1 MKYANERGTV
11 RRASARRT
19 TNCRNNRRNSRGG
32 GRVLAALMLV
42 CALAIGSVFA
52 LNAAPK
58 AASAESTGA
67 QIGAPVIDTSPAVYV
82 AEKNANSVVGIITN
96 TQGWDRSYGVQDRMM
111 AQGSGVVIADGGYVL
126 TNYHVI
132 EDGNAFQVLLPS
144 GEKVDATVAGTDS
157 NLDLAVLKVSE
168 QAEKLVPVTIGSSES
183 MKVGATVIAIGNP
196 GGEVL
201 ANTVTQGIISAL
213 QRTSVSSNNTT
224 RNVDYIQHD
233 APINS
238 GNSGGGLFDYQGN
251 LIGINTLKYGG
262 SYYSSS
268 SYEGLGFAIPI
279 ETAYPIAQQLI
290 ENGKVL
296 RPQLGVTVKDYE
308 GPDEPMQDYAPA
320 SVCIYG
326 VTDDGPAAKAGI
338 KQYDFIT
345 AVNGERVTTRRE
357 LTTLLD
363 KFQPGDTVTLT
374 VVRYNNVSMM
384 PANNYDSYYGGFP
397 FGFGFG
403 FGNYGGGYGNY
414 GYGNNGNNGNN
425 NGSTMTNGTLVVGDG
440 YTTLDIDV
448 TLEVLDN

>member
-1 MKYANERGTV
+1 MKTMNEKNV
-11 RRASARRT
+11 RRTANKRNHRRS
-19 TNCRNNRRNSRGG
+19 NRQGG
-32 GRVLAALMLV
+32 VLLAALSLV
-42 CALAIGSVFA
+42 CALAIGTVFG

-58 AASAESTGA
+58 SAVAEGGET
-67 QIGAPVIDTSPAVYV
+67 QIGAPVIDTSPAIYV

-96 TQGWDRSYGVQDRMM
+96 TQGWDRSYGVQDHML
-111 AQGSGVVIADGGYVL
+111 AQGSGVVIAEGGYVL

-132 EDGNAFQVLLPS
+132 EDGNAYQVLLPS
-144 GEKVDATVAGTDS
+144 GDKVDATVAGTDS
-157 NLDLAVLKVSE
+157 NLDLAVLKVSDK
-168 QAEKLVPVTIGSSES
+168 ADSLVPVSIGSSEA
-183 MKVGATVIAIGNP
+183 MKVGSTVIAIGNP

-213 QRTSVSSNNTT
+213 QRTSVSSRNTT

-262 SYYSSS
+262 SYYSNS

-296 RPQLGVTVKDYE
+296 RPQLGVTVKDYD
-308 GPDEPMQDYAPA
+308 GPDSPMQDYAPA
-320 SVCIYG
+320 SVCVYG
-326 VTDDGPAAKAGI
+326 VNDDGPAQKAGI

-345 AVNGERVTTRRE
+345 AVNGERVTNRRE

-403 FGNYGGGYGNY
+403 GFGGYGSYGGNNGGNY
-414 GYGNNGNNGNN
+414 GYGSN

>member
-1 MKYANERGTV
+1 MKYTNERKNV
-11 RRASARRT
+11 RRTSNRR
-19 TNCRNNRRNSRGG
+19 NHRRNSRGATL
-32 GRVLAALMLV
+32 LAALMLV

-58 AASAESTGA
+58 AASAEATQA
-67 QIGAPVIDTSPAVYV
+67 QVGAPVIDTSPAIYV

-96 TQGWDRSYGVQDRMM
+96 TQGWDRTYGVQDRMM
-111 AQGSGVVIADGGYVL
+111 AQGSGVVIQEGGYVL

-144 GEKVDATVAGTDS
+144 GDKVDATVAGADS

-168 QAEKLVPVTIGSSES
+168 QADKLVPVSIGSSEA

-262 SYYSSS
+262 SYYSNS

-296 RPQLGVTVKDYE
+296 RPQLGVTVKDYD

-320 SVCIYG
+320 SVCVYG
-326 VTDDGPAAKAGI
+326 VTEGGPAEKAGF

-345 AVNGERVTTRRE
+345 AINGKRVTSRRE

-363 KFQPGDTVTLT
+363 KFQPGDTVTVT

-384 PANNYDSYYGGFP
+384 PASNGYDSYYGFP

-403 FGNYGGGYGNY
+403 GFGGYGNY
-414 GYGNNGNNGNN
+414 GYNYGNGGNGGSNGNGSA
-425 NGSTMTNGTLVVGDG
+425 GSTMTNGTLVVGDG
-440 YTTLDIDV
+440 YTTLDLEV
-448 TLEVLDN
+448 TLEVLDK

>member
-1 MKYANERGTV
+1 MKYTNERRNV
-11 RRASARRT
+11 RRTS
-19 TNCRNNRRNSRGG
+19 NRKNHRGNRGG
-32 GRVLAALMLV
+32 GTLLAALMLV
-42 CALAIGSVFA
+42 CMLAIGSVFA

-58 AASAESTGA
+58 AASAEATQA
-67 QIGAPVIDTSPAVYV
+67 QVGSPVIDTSPAIYV

-96 TQGWDRSYGVQDRMM
+96 TQGWDRTYGVQDRMM
-111 AQGSGVVIADGGYVL
+111 AQGSGVVIAEGGYVL

-144 GEKVDATVAGTDS
+144 GDKVDATVAGADS
-157 NLDLAVLKVSE
+157 NLDLAVLKVTD
-168 QAEKLVPVTIGSSES
+168 QANKLVPVTIGSSEA
-183 MKVGATVIAIGNP
+183 MKVGSTVIAIGNP

-262 SYYSSS
+262 SYYSSN

-296 RPQLGVTVKDYE
+296 RPQLGITVKDYD

-320 SVCIYG
+320 SVCVYG
-326 VTDDGPAAKAGI
+326 VTEGGPAEKAGI

-345 AVNGERVTTRRE
+345 AINGKRVTSRRE

-363 KFQPGDTVTLT
+363 KFQPGDTVTVT

-384 PANNYDSYYGGFP
+384 PVNNGYDSYYGFP

-403 FGNYGGGYGNY
+403 GFGGYGNY
-414 GYGNNGNNGNN
+414 GYNYGNGGNGGNNGNGSA
-425 NGSTMTNGTLVVGDG
+425 GSTMTNGTLVVGDG
-440 YTTLDIDV
+440 YTTLDLDV
-448 TLEVLDN
+448 TLEVLDK

>member
-1 MKYANERGTV
+1 MKYTNECRNV
-11 RRASARRT
+11 RRTS
-19 TNCRNNRRNSRGG
+19 NRKNHRGNRGG
-32 GRVLAALMLV
+32 GTLLAALMLV
-42 CALAIGSVFA
+42 CMLAIGSVFA

-58 AASAESTGA
+58 AASAEATQA
-67 QIGAPVIDTSPAVYV
+67 QVGVPVIDTSPAIYV

-96 TQGWDRSYGVQDRMM
+96 TQGWDRTYGVQDRMM
-111 AQGSGVVIADGGYVL
+111 AQGSGVVIAEGGYVL

-144 GEKVDATVAGTDS
+144 GDKVDATVAGADS
-157 NLDLAVLKVSE
+157 NLDLAVLKVTD
-168 QAEKLVPVTIGSSES
+168 QADKLVPVTIGSSEA
-183 MKVGATVIAIGNP
+183 MKVGSTVIAIGNP

-296 RPQLGVTVKDYE
+296 RPQLGITVKDYD

-320 SVCIYG
+320 SVCVYG
-326 VTDDGPAAKAGI
+326 VTEGGPAEKAGI

-345 AVNGERVTTRRE
+345 AINGKRVTSRRE

-363 KFQPGDTVTLT
+363 KFQPGDTVTVT

-384 PANNYDSYYGGFP
+384 PVNNGYDSYYGFP

-403 FGNYGGGYGNY
+403 GFGGYGNY
-414 GYGNNGNNGNN
+414 GYNYGNGGNNGNSSA
-425 NGSTMTNGTLVVGDG
+425 GSTMTNGTLVVGDG
-440 YTTLDIDV
+440 YTTLDLNI
-448 TLEVLDN
+448 TLEVLDK

>member
-1 MKYANERGTV
+1 MKYDVEKNSV
-11 RRASARRT
+11 RRSAKRKNNR
-19 TNCRNNRRNSRGG
+19 RNNRRGG
-32 GRVLAALMLV
+32 AVLMTLALV
-42 CALAIGSVFA
+42 CALAVGSVFA
-52 LNAAPK
+52 LNAMPK
-58 AASAESTGA
+58 AASAESTSA
-67 QIGAPVIDTSPAVYV
+67 QIGAPVIDTSPAIYV

-96 TQGWDRSYGVQDRMM
+96 TQGWDRNYGVQDQMM
-111 AQGSGVVIADGGYVL
+111 AQGSGVVIAEGGYVL

-144 GEKVDATVAGTDS
+144 GDKVDATVAGSDS
-157 NLDLAVLKVSE
+157 NLDLAVLKVSDKAD
-168 QAEKLVPVTIGSSES
+168 QLVPVTIGSSEN

-262 SYYSSS
+262 SYYSNS

-320 SVCIYG
+320 SVCVYG
-326 VTDDGPAAKAGI
+326 VTDDGPAAKAGM

-345 AVNGERVTTRRE
+345 AVNGERVTSRRE
-357 LTTLLD
+357 LTTMLD
-363 KFQPGDTVTLT
+363 KFQPGDTVKIT

-384 PANNYDSYYGGFP
+384 PANNYNDYYGGFP

-403 FGNYGGGYGNY
+403 FGGYGNY
-414 GYGNNGNNGNN
+414 GYGNNGGNYNNN

-440 YTTLDIDV
+440 YTTLDLDI

>member
-1 MKYANERGTV
+1 MKYTNERKNV
-11 RRASARRT
+11 RRTSNRR
-19 TNCRNNRRNSRGG
+19 NHRRNSRGATL
-32 GRVLAALMLV
+32 LAALMLV

-58 AASAESTGA
+58 AASAEATQA
-67 QIGAPVIDTSPAVYV
+67 QVGAPVIDTSPAVYV

-96 TQGWDRSYGVQDRMM
+96 TQGWDRTYGVQDRMM
-111 AQGSGVVIADGGYVL
+111 AQGSGVVIQEGGYVL

-144 GEKVDATVAGTDS
+144 GDKVDATVAGADS

-168 QAEKLVPVTIGSSES
+168 QADKLVPVSIGSSEA

-262 SYYSSS
+262 SYYSNS

-320 SVCIYG
+320 SVCVYG
-326 VTDDGPAAKAGI
+326 VTEGGPAEKAGF

-345 AVNGERVTTRRE
+345 AINGKRVTSRRE

-363 KFQPGDTVTLT
+363 KFQPGDTVTVT

-384 PANNYDSYYGGFP
+384 PVNNGYDSYYGFP

-403 FGNYGGGYGNY
+403 GFGGYGNY
-414 GYGNNGNNGNN
+414 GYNYGNGGNGGSNGNGNGSA
-425 NGSTMTNGTLVVGDG
+425 GSTMTNGTLVVGDG
-440 YTTLDIDV
+440 YTTLDLEV
-448 TLEVLDN
+448 TLEVLDK

>member
-1 MKYANERGTV
+1 MKYNDNRSNV
-11 RRASARRT
+11 RRSHRRPV
-19 TNCRNNRRNSRGG
+19 RKNRSGAM
-32 GRVLAALMLV
+32 LLTSLMLV
-42 CALAIGSVFA
+42 CALAVGGLFA
-52 LNAAPK
+52 LNGASNVLAAT
-58 AASAESTGA
+58 AESTGT
-67 QIGAPVIDTSPAVYV
+67 QVGSPVIDTSPAIYV
-82 AEKNANSVVGIITN
+82 SEKNANSVVGIITN
-96 TQGWDRSYGVQDRMM
+96 TQGWDRSYGVQDRML
-111 AQGSGVVIADGGYVL
+111 AQGSGVVIAEGGYVL

-144 GEKVDATVAGTDS
+144 GDKVDATVAGADS
-157 NLDLAVLKVSE
+157 NLDLAVLKVTD
-168 QAEKLVPVTIGSSES
+168 QADKLVPVTIGSSEA
-183 MKVGATVIAIGNP
+183 MKVGSTVIAIGNP

-262 SYYSSS
+262 SYYSSN
-268 SYEGLGFAIPI
+268 SYEGLGFAIPV

-296 RPQLGVTVKDYE
+296 RPQLGVTVKDYD
-308 GPDEPMQDYAPA
+308 GPDEPMQDYAPS
-320 SVCIYG
+320 SVCVYG
-326 VTDDGPAAKAGI
+326 VTEGGPAEKAGF

-345 AVNGERVTTRRE
+345 AINGKRVTSRRE

-363 KFQPGDTVTLT
+363 KFQPGDTVTVT

-384 PANNYDSYYGGFP
+384 PVNNGYDSYYGFP

-403 FGNYGGGYGNY
+403 GFGGYGNY
-414 GYGNNGNNGNN
+414 GYNYGNGGNGGSNGNGSA
-425 NGSTMTNGTLVVGDG
+425 GSTMTNGTLVVGDG
-440 YTTLDIDV
+440 YTTLDLEI
-448 TLEVLDN
+448 TLEVLDK

>member
-1 MKYANERGTV
+1 MKYAYEKKAV
-11 RRASARRT
+11 RRTA
-19 TNCRNNRRNSRGG
+19 NRRNHRRSHRGML
-32 GRVLAALMLV
+32 LAAFTL
-42 CALAIGSVFA
+42 VFA
-52 LNAAPK
+52 LVAGTVFGLNAAPK
-58 AASAESTGA
+58 AAVAETAQA
-67 QIGAPVIDTSPAVYV
+67 QIGAPVIDTSPAIYV

-96 TQGWDRSYGVQDRMM
+96 TQGWDRSYGVQDKML
-111 AQGSGVVIADGGYVL
+111 AQGSGVVIAEGGYVL

-144 GEKVDATVAGTDS
+144 GDKVDATVAGADS
-157 NLDLAVLKVSE
+157 NLDLAVLKVTD
-168 QAEKLVPVTIGSSES
+168 QADKLVPVTIGSSEA
-183 MKVGATVIAIGNP
+183 MKVGSTVIAIGNP
-196 GGEVL
+196 GGEIL

-262 SYYSSS
+262 SYYSNS

-296 RPQLGVTVKDYE
+296 RPQLGITVKDYE
-308 GPDEPMQDYAPA
+308 GPDDPMQDYAPA
-320 SVCIYG
+320 SVCVYN
-326 VTDDGPAAKAGI
+326 VNEDGPADKAGM

-345 AVNGERVTTRRE
+345 AVNGKRITSRRE

-363 KFQPGDTVTLT
+363 KFQPGDTVTIT

-384 PANNYDSYYGGFP
+384 PANNYNDYYGNFP

-403 FGNYGGGYGNY
+403 GFGGFGGYGNY
-414 GYGNNGNNGNN
+414 GNGNYGNGNYNNGN
-425 NGSTMTNGTLVVGDG
+425 STMTNGTLVVGDG
-440 YTTLDIDV
+440 YTTLDLEV
-448 TLEVLDN
+448 TLEVLDQ